1 MASEMASG
9 YFKKY
14 AREQRIQ
21 VTEENFTKGIKF
33 EQTPLESGEHRY
45 VINYDMLNDGK
56 IITPRRGIRTVGVA
70 LPLVTPDLQSKLT
83 QNVLLTN
90 NLDAVEEDNTHYNL
104 YIANECPE
112 SSVGLHSGPAEMW
125 VVNKDDEHNY
135 NMLQEYGITIQDM
148 YAIPISYEIDS
159 IKDGAFSEYQDSF
172 ISVEQ
177 IDHNAKFENGV
188 LTIDPAWKGGLVF
201 KTKIH
206 PFTLN
211 LTIGGSTNSFSL
223 YKAKLVNGRWSTVGE
238 ATELTTGS
246 YRLDAR
252 TVYYIVPSNATEV
265 IPVKNPYIIVNTTTT
280 GATVDYLEDKIA
292 VGTKVYTYKKGTT
305 AAKTD
310 GLGVTVK
317 VYPDKFFEKIKTAG
331 DHTFTYLLN
340 TIEYSSTVQGAT
352 LEVDRTVY
360 NRMQPTAGITSFVY
374 ITNVPTTIACSTTG
388 ASIELDI
395 HRYNRKITEVG
406 EKTFTYNVTEKKWK
420 YGDSSVSLYDYGIFF
435 KDPQG
440 KLADSATIKVTTEA
454 KNMWQLDDN
463 YITLTEFG
471 ITFTVGSTPLKDG
484 DSINIKSVTANTWLY
499 NGDYI
504 KAAEYGIEVLDPKE
518 KLRDGDQIVITSS
531 LPTSWRY
538 NNNPVNLAEEGIIFT
553 DPTGQVKD
561 NDTITIVRNAVTGS
575 LISFGNAKHETP
587 GSMYYIPADAVGN
600 GYALDNA
607 RAAKA
612 IGCFAWNNNYYNFN
626 SHGEL
631 IRTRYQAATEDIIKT
646 YYTEAIQPRDIK
658 ASEAI
663 SSGFNM
669 LLEDPYVFTDSF
681 EEGDIKLQGMMLYD
695 DSGKLISEPVL
706 NTPYQMRCFYNVQ
719 KETRYK
725 IKWDYRNVNSTVW
738 TDIKEEEYIFRSS
751 DDTPAELKVL
761 AFSSPLENLVIRVQ
775 AFKWDKEPVIS
786 YSSTVASAGVI
797 INSETMKEILPDAGK
812 YTFSYDGLVWK
823 YLGKPVTLNTYG
835 ITFSDVTGGLKAG
848 STLTIT
854 IEYKEQFSDEA
865 ESQVS
870 MSLVYVKTSST
881 STANKDLKNY
891 DLSKATGMLFW
902 KNRIWL
908 YGLFEDPTVLF
919 ASDINEPT
927 YFPYPNNIDIFDE
940 PIMHCAAFNENM
952 LVFTRSALYKLTLN
966 NEGTW
971 TKQIIQGDLNFTE
984 FDTNTI
990 QIVKNM
996 VFFKSGD
1003 YYYMVVPKTLS
1014 LQNELAIAPVSRN
1027 IEKFLDKFSTN
1038 VAELFETLYEY
1049 SGSLELAAHYNFLN
1063 YEDVHNVYAFVT
1075 DSGLLLNL
1083 VLLYNTVDR
1092 YWRFYTYES
1101 EEIYRPVRQ
1110 DATKSSD
1117 MYAPM
1122 HCILDG
1128 KNVLGVQIISSPEEQ
1143 IKDFYI
1149 PRNCA
1154 ITTGTADNGKIM
1166 AAFENQHIFKNWTLL
1181 DCGYRNIITDYKK
1194 RCRELQFKFN
1204 NIGTHK
1210 VTFLTEFILDGET
1223 RKGYYK
1229 YDIEHIIDPNDPNFG
1244 LIYIARTPIENLDV
1258 VGSTFL
1264 GNDSKDT
1271 NMWTLDYSRFPE
1283 IAFIK
1288 ARFKV
1293 SGKGYTPRFRL
1304 ISRSEENYEM
1314 IGYSWVFRALYSR

>member
-1 MASEMASG
+1 MASEFNGG

-21 VTEENFTKGIKF
+21 TTEENFTKGIKF
-33 EQTPLESGEHRY
+33 EQTPLEAGEHRY
-45 VINYDMLNDGK
+45 IVNYDMLNDGR
-56 IITPRRGIRTVGVA
+56 IITPRRGIRTIGVF
-70 LPLVTPDLQSKLT
+70 LPLVTPDLKSKLS
-83 QNVLLTN
+83 QDVLLTHT
-90 NLDAVEEDNTHYNL
+90 LDAVEEDNTHYNL
-104 YIANECPE
+104 YIANECTE
-112 SSVGLHSGPAEMW
+112 STIGLHSGPAEMW
-125 VVNKDDEHNY
+125 VVNKDDEQHY
-135 NMLQEYGITIQDM
+135 DMLKEYDIPIRDM

-159 IKDGAFSEYQDSF
+159 IKDGTFSEYQDSF

-177 IDHNAKFENGV
+177 IDYNAKFENGT
-188 LTIDPAWKGGLVF
+188 LTLDPAWKGGLVF
-201 KTKIH
+201 KTKAH

-211 LTIGGSTNSFSL
+211 ITVNNASFSL
-223 YKAKLVNGRWSTVGE
+223 YKAKLVNGRWSTTGD
-238 ATELTTGS
+238 ATALTTGS
-246 YRLDAR
+246 YRLEAR
-252 TVYYIVPSNATEV
+252 TTYYIVPSAATEV
-265 IPVKNPYIIVNTTTT
+265 IPAKNPYITVSTTTKD
-280 GATVDYLEDKIA
+280 AIVDYLEDKIA
-292 VGTKVYTYKKGTT
+292 VGTKTYTYKKGT
-305 AAKTD
+305 AKAVTD

-317 VYPDKFFEKIKTAG
+317 VHADKFFEKIKTAG
-331 DHTFTYLLN
+331 KHIFTYLLN

-352 LEVDRTVY
+352 LDVDRTVY
-360 NRMQPTAGITSFVY
+360 NIMQPVAGTTAFMY
-374 ITNVPTTIACSTTG
+374 ITNVAKTIVCSTTE

-395 HRYNRKITEVG
+395 HRYNRKIAEVG
-406 EKTFTYNVTEKKWK
+406 EKTFTYNSTEKKWK
-420 YGDSSVSLYDYGIFF
+420 YGDSFVSLRDYGILF
-435 KDPQG
+435 KDPMG
-440 KLADSATIKVTTEA
+440 KLENSATIKITTES
-454 KNMWQLDDN
+454 KNMWQLNDN
-463 YITLTEFG
+463 YVNLAEYG

-484 DSINIKSVTANTWLY
+484 DSINIRSVTANTWLY

-504 KAAEYGIEVLDPKE
+504 KSAEYGIEVIDPNE
-518 KLRDGDQIVITSS
+518 KLRDGDKITITSS

-553 DPTGQVKD
+553 DSTGQVKD

-600 GYALDNA
+600 GYALDNS

-631 IRTRYQAATEDIIKT
+631 IRTRYQVATEDIVKT
-646 YYTEAIQPRDIK
+646 YYTEAMQPRDVK

-669 LLEDPYVFTDSF
+669 LLEDPYVFKDSF
-681 EEGDIKLQGMMLYD
+681 EEGDIKLQGIMLYD
-695 DSGKLISEPVL
+695 DAGKLISEPVL

-719 KETRYK
+719 KDTRYK
-725 IKWDYRNVNSTVW
+725 IKWDYRNINGTVW
-738 TDIKEEEYIFRSS
+738 TTIEEEEYIFKNS
-751 DDTPAELKVL
+751 DEVPAELKVL
-761 AFSSPLENLVIRVQ
+761 AFASPLESLVIRVQ

-786 YSSTVASAGVI
+786 YSSSVANASVI
-797 INSETMKEILPDAGK
+797 INSETMKEILTEAGK

-823 YLGKPVTLNTYG
+823 YLGKPVALNTYG

-865 ESQVS
+865 ESHVS
-870 MSLVYVKTSST
+870 MSLVYSKTPST

-902 KNRIWL
+902 KSRIWL
-908 YGLFEDPTVLF
+908 YGLSEDPTVLF

-966 NEGTW
+966 NEGAW

-1027 IEKFLDKFSTN
+1027 IEKFLDNFPTN

-1049 SGSLELAAHYNFLN
+1049 NGSLELAAHYNFLN
-1063 YEDVHNVYAFVT
+1063 YEDVHNVYTFVT

-1122 HCILDG
+1122 HCALNG
-1128 KNVLGVQIISSPEEQ
+1128 KNVLGVQLIGSSEKQ

-1204 NIGTHK
+1204 NVGAHK

-1229 YDIEHIIDPNDPNFG
+1229 YDLEHIIDPNDPNFG

-1264 GNDSKDT
+1264 GKDSNDT

-1293 SGKGYTPRFRL
+1293 SGKGYTPRFKL
-1304 ISRSEENYEM
+1304 MSRSEENYEM

>member
-1 MASEMASG
+1 MASEFNNG

-21 VTEENFTKGIKF
+21 TTEENFTKGIKF

-45 VINYDMLNDGK
+45 IVNYDMLNDGR
-56 IITPRRGIRTVGVA
+56 IITPRKGIRTIGVS
-70 LPLVTPDLQSKLT
+70 LPLVTPDLQSKLS
-83 QNVLLTN
+83 QDVLLTHT
-90 NLDAVEEDNTHYNL
+90 LDAVEEDNTHYNL
-104 YIANECPE
+104 YIANECTE
-112 SSVGLHSGPAEMW
+112 SAIGLHSGPAEMW
-125 VVNKDDEHNY
+125 VVDKDKEQHYD
-135 NMLQEYGITIQDM
+135 MLKEYDIPIKDM

-177 IDHNAKFENGV
+177 IDYNAKFENGV

-201 KTKIH
+201 KTKTH

-211 LTIGGSTNSFSL
+211 ITVGASTFSL
-223 YKAKLVNGRWSTVGE
+223 YKAKLIDGRWSTTGD
-238 ATELTTGS
+238 ATVLTTGP
-246 YRLDAR
+246 YRLEAR
-252 TVYYIVPSNATEV
+252 TMYYIVPSAATEV
-265 IPVKNPYIIVNTTTT
+265 IPVKNPYITVSTTTKD
-280 GATVDYLEDKIA
+280 ATVDYLEDKIA
-292 VGTKVYTYKKGTT
+292 IGTKTYTYKKGT
-305 AAKTD
+305 AEAVTD
-310 GLGVTVK
+310 GLGVTAK
-317 VYPDKFFEKIKTAG
+317 VHADKFFEKIKTAG
-331 DHTFTYLLN
+331 EHIFTYLLN
-340 TIEYSSTVQGAT
+340 TIEYSSTVQGAM
-352 LEVDRTVY
+352 LDINRTVY
-360 NRMQPTAGITSFVY
+360 NIMQPVAGTTAFMY
-374 ITNVPTTIACSTTG
+374 ITNVAKTIACSTTE

-395 HRYNRKITEVG
+395 HRYNRKIAEVG
-406 EKTFTYNVTEKKWK
+406 EKTFTYDSTKKKWK
-420 YGDSSVSLYDYGIFF
+420 YGGSFVSLRDYGILF
-435 KDPQG
+435 KDPMG
-440 KLADSATIKVTTEA
+440 KLANNATIKITTES
-454 KNMWQLDDN
+454 KNMWQLYDN
-463 YITLTEFG
+463 YVGLAEYG
-471 ITFTVGSTPLKDG
+471 ITFTVGETPLKDG

-504 KAAEYGIEVLDPKE
+504 KAAEYGIEVVDPNE
-518 KLRDGDQIVITSS
+518 KLRDGDKITITSS

-538 NNNPVNLAEEGIIFT
+538 NDNPVDLTEEGIIFT
-553 DPTGQVKD
+553 DATEQVKD
-561 NDTITIVRNAVTGS
+561 NDTITVTRNAVTGS
-575 LISFGNAKHETP
+575 NISFGNAKHETP

-600 GYALDNA
+600 GYALDNS

-631 IRTRYQAATEDIIKT
+631 IRTRYQTATEDIVKT
-646 YYTEAIQPRDIK
+646 YYTEALQPRDVK

-669 LLEDPYVFTDSF
+669 LLEDPYVFKDSF
-681 EEGDIKLQGMMLYD
+681 EEGDIKLQGIMLYD

-706 NTPYQMRCFYNVQ
+706 NTPYQIRCFYNVQ
-719 KETRYK
+719 KDTRYK
-725 IKWDYRNVNSTVW
+725 IKWDYRNINGTVW
-738 TDIKEEEYIFRSS
+738 TTIEEEEYIFKNS
-751 DDTPAELKVL
+751 DEAPTELKVL
-761 AFSSPLENLVIRVQ
+761 AFASPLESLVIRVQ

-786 YSSTVASAGVI
+786 YSSSVANASVI
-797 INSETMKEILPDAGK
+797 INSETMKEILTEAGK
-812 YTFSYDGLVWK
+812 YTFSYDGLIWK
-823 YLGKPVTLNTYG
+823 YLGKPVALNTYG

-865 ESQVS
+865 ESHVS
-870 MSLVYVKTSST
+870 MSLVYVKTPST

-902 KNRIWL
+902 KSRIWL
-908 YGLFEDPTVLF
+908 YGLSEDPTVLF

-952 LVFTRSALYKLTLN
+952 LVFTRSSLYKLTLS
-966 NEGTW
+966 NEGAW

-1027 IEKFLDKFSTN
+1027 IEKFLDSFPSN
-1038 VAELFETLYEY
+1038 VADLFNTLYEY
-1049 SGSLELAAHYNFLN
+1049 AGSLELVAHYNFLN
-1063 YEDVHNVYAFVT
+1063 YEDVHNVYTFMT
-1075 DSGLLLNL
+1075 ESGLLLNL

-1092 YWRFYTYES
+1092 FWRFYTYES
-1101 EEIYRPVRQ
+1101 EEIYQPIRQ

-1122 HCILDG
+1122 HCVLDG
-1128 KNVLGVQIISSPEEQ
+1128 KNVLGVQLIGSSEKQ

-1149 PRNCA
+1149 PKRCA
-1154 ITTGTADNGKIM
+1154 INNGVADNGKIM
-1166 AAFENQHIFKNWTLL
+1166 TAFEEQHIFKNWTLL

-1204 NIGTHK
+1204 NIGAHK

-1229 YDIEHIIDPNDPNFG
+1229 YDLEHITDPNDPNFG
-1244 LIYIARTPIENLDV
+1244 LIYIARTPIENLDI
-1258 VGSTFL
+1258 VGGTFL
-1264 GNDSKDT
+1264 GKDSEDI

-1293 SGKGYTPRFRL
+1293 SGKGYTPRFKL
-1304 ISRSEENYEM
+1304 MSRSEENYEM